1 VDKSCNSSVCLPA
14 DGQAC
19 YAWLMQDERDSDK
32 EATVIA
38 EQYPWLHLTDD
49 CASMAAEWRRTFI
62 FDKMADKDWSGTA
75 LVDAMTAIDT
85 WLSTGTGA
93 TATSAKILALK
104 KR

>member
-1 VDKSCNSSVCLPA
+1 
-14 DGQAC
+14 
-19 YAWLMQDERDSDK
+19 MQDERDSDE
-32 EATVIA
+32 EAIA
-38 EQYPWLHLTDD
+38 AQYPWLHLTDD
-49 CASMAAEWRRTFI
+49 FAGMAAEWRRTFI

-85 WLSTGTGA
+85 WLSTGNGA

>member
-1 VDKSCNSSVCLPA
+1 
-14 DGQAC
+14 
-19 YAWLMQDERDSDK
+19 MQDERDNDE
-32 EATVIA
+32 EAIA
-38 EQYPWLHLTDD
+38 AQYPWLHLTDD